1 MGENLYSDVRSALLT
16 QPYDYCVY
24 RISWRLAENYNIHA
38 KSPLITMSKGAKIYL
53 NTTQQCILQVG
64 ANGLFFVL
72 EDLQSWEM
80 RCIVF
85 AISWLE
91 SLHCCLFLWSFV
103 YCSNHQSTG
112 CIYIYL
118 YLLLFCLTLVVYYR
132 KAWLIPQ
139 YWLLIDKRKLGL
151 LQTIRIHKKP
161 SSVVLLWKSL
171 IKLGG
176 ARARVLIVFPI
187 SGGSIISGAE
197 KTRGLTTRSEIDL
210 VLSGRTEQEKTFK
223 TTSLA
228 DVFIINT
235 DAQAIV
241 VSSS

>member
-1 MGENLYSDVRSALLT
+1 MRNALHCLCDILAWVPALL
-16 QPYDYCVY
+16 
-24 RISWRLAENYNIHA
+24 S
-38 KSPLITMSKGAKIYL
+38 
-53 NTTQQCILQVG
+53 
-64 ANGLFFVL
+64 F
-72 EDLQSWEM
+72 
-80 RCIVF
+80 
-85 AISWLE
+85 
-91 SLHCCLFLWSFV
+91 FLWSFV

-176 ARARVLIVFPI
+176 ARLLIVFPI